1 MKTLAELGAG
11 LPEGLSRE
19 EAVAWLREANE
30 TIEAAVGL
38 LATPEQMRKIS
49 SEEWHHLKEA
59 DPVAIGDLVREAH
72 RLFRE
77 RYPD

>member
-1 MKTLAELGAG
+1 MKTLGELRAG
-11 LPEGLSRE
+11 LPAGLSRE
-19 EAVAWLREANE
+19 EARAWLREANE

-38 LATPEQMRKIS
+38 VPTPEQMRKIS
-49 SEEWHHLKEA
+49 SDDWHRLKEA

>member
-1 MKTLAELGAG
+1 MKTLRELRAG

-19 EAVAWLREANE
+19 EALAWLREANQ

-38 LATPEQMRKIS
+38 IPTPEQMRRIS
-49 SEEWHHLKEA
+49 SDDWHRLKEA

>member
-1 MKTLAELGAG
+1 VKTLAQLRDG

-19 EAVAWLREANE
+19 QALAWLREANE

-38 LATPEQMRKIS
+38 IATPEQMRKIS
-49 SEEWHHLKEA
+49 SDDWHRLKEA

-72 RLFRE
+72 RLFRL

>member
-1 MKTLAELGAG
+1 MKTLRDLRAG

-19 EAVAWLREANE
+19 EASAWLREANE

-38 LATPEQMRKIS
+38 IATPEQMRKIS
-49 SEEWHHLKEA
+49 SDDWHRLKEA
-59 DPVAIGDLVREAH
+59 DPVAIGDLVRAAH

>member
-1 MKTLAELGAG
+1 VKTLAELRAG
-11 LPEGLSRE
+11 LPSGLSRE
-19 EAVAWLREANE
+19 EARAWLREANE

-38 LATPEQMRKIS
+38 VATPEQMRRIS
-49 SEEWHHLKEA
+49 SEEWHRLKEA
-59 DPVAIGDLVREAH
+59 DPAAIGDLVREAH

>member
-1 MKTLAELGAG
+1 VKTLAELRAG
-11 LPEGLSRE
+11 LPPGLSRE
-19 EAVAWLREANE
+19 EALAWLREANE

-38 LATPEQMRKIS
+38 IATPEQMRKIS
-49 SEEWHHLKEA
+49 SDDWHRLKEA

-72 RLFRE
+72 RQFRR